1 MHFWNEKSSV
11 SESTER
17 PNIDQNLYQKL
28 FDVAGDSIIV
38 CSEQGLAIECNQAA
52 LDLFV
57 CTRAQLIGSSPAD
70 WSPEFQ
76 PYGRASTEMAGEIF
90 ARAATGEVVRFYW
103 QNTRADGTPL
113 PVDVT
118 VRVARIGDHILFV
131 IISRDVTERKQA
143 EVVLKASEEKYR
155 TLIETTATGYLI
167 VDGEGRVLDANP
179 EYVRLTG
186 HDELRDILGRSVI
199 EWTASHERER
209 NARAVAQC
217 AKEGYVRNLVIDYVD
232 RKGRVTPVEINATV
246 ITDGGA
252 LRILSLCRDVTER
265 KRSELELLASRQA
278 AENASL
284 TKSRFLAAASHDL
297 RQPIQAISLFKD
309 ALIRTGLSGEQRQI
323 SDYLS
328 ESIQSLSDLL
338 NILLD
343 ISRLDAGAVKSCPEP
358 VQVEALFSQ
367 INARFSA
374 IAAEKS
380 LRFKLR
386 LPFHETT
393 VITDRNLLLDLL
405 SNVIGN
411 AIKYTEQGSI
421 LVGIRRRGDQAL
433 IQVWDTGIG
442 IAPEHLDT
450 IFEEY
455 VQIGNPERDRTKG
468 LGLGLAIAKRL
479 ATVLETDV
487 VCRSR
492 PGKGS
497 VFEFRLPCA
506 KHVLKQ
512 EQSRIKAAPRDTGAT
527 PGHARRNIVVVED
540 DVMVAKAIQLSLE
553 LQGMSVTRYANAED
567 ALASPEIMTADFYI
581 SDFGLPG
588 LNGIEFLDAVRH
600 RLAKPVKAVLLT
612 GDTSSAQITTTESL
626 PWTVLFKP
634 ISLPRLLAAIESQ
647 DSAL

>member
-1 MHFWNEKSSV
+1 M
-11 SESTER
+11 SESTES
-17 PNIDQNLYQKL
+17 PNIDQNLYRKL

-38 CSEQGLAIECNQAA
+38 CSEQGRVIECNQAA
-52 LDLFV
+52 LDLFA
-57 CTRAQLIGSSPAD
+57 CTRAELMGSSPAD

-76 PYGRASTEMAGEIF
+76 PNGRPSAVMAGEIF
-90 ARAATGEVVRFYW
+90 ARAAAGEVVRFYW
-103 QNTRADGTPL
+103 QNTRADGVPL

-118 VRVARIGDHILFV
+118 VRVARIEARVLFV
-131 IISRDVTERKQA
+131 VISRDVTERKQA

-155 TLIETTATGYLI
+155 ALIETTATGYLI
-167 VDGEGRVLDANP
+167 VDREGRVLDANP

-199 EWTASHERER
+199 EWTASHEQER

-217 AKEGYVRNLVIDYVD
+217 AKEGFVRNLVIDYVD

-252 LRILSLCRDVTER
+252 LRIVSLCRDVTER
-265 KRSELELLASRQA
+265 KRGELELLASRQA

-284 TKSRFLAAASHDL
+284 SKSRFLAAASHDL

-328 ESIQSLSDLL
+328 ESIQSLNDLL

-358 VQVEALFSQ
+358 VQVKALFSQ

-380 LRFKLR
+380 LRFKLH
-386 LPFHETT
+386 LPFREMTL
-393 VITDRNLLLDLL
+393 ITDRNLLLDLL
-405 SNVIGN
+405 GNVIGN

-487 VCRSR
+487 VCRSK

-506 KHVLKQ
+506 EHVLAE
-512 EQSRIKAAPRDTGAT
+512 EQSRIKAAPPDTGAT
-527 PGHARRNIVVVED
+527 PGPARRNIVVVED

-567 ALASPEIMTADFYI
+567 ALASPEITTADFYI

-588 LNGIEFLDAVRH
+588 LNGIEFLDALRQ

-626 PWTVLFKP
+626 PWAVLFKP

-647 DSAL
+647 DSTM